1 MSDTHLFLSDPWIE
15 AARALRSEY
24 DDRLPEPPVGA
35 KMNVVVTD
43 IPHRDDLDGHID
55 TTAGELIIEQGHL
68 DGAELLIKVDYDTA
82 LAAFVTQD
90 QEAVMRAFFSGKIY
104 VEGDASKLLAVQAPQ
119 VDPVAIEMY
128 ERLAAF
134 TET

>member
-1 MSDTHLFLSDPWIE
+1 
-15 AARALRSEY
+15 
-24 DDRLPEPPVGA
+24 
-35 KMNVVVTD
+35 
-43 IPHRDDLDGHID
+43 
-55 TTAGELIIEQGHL
+55 
-68 DGAELLIKVDYDTA
+68 
-82 LAAFVTQD
+82 
-90 QEAVMRAFFSGKIY
+90 MRAFFSGKIY